1 MTATTYIR
9 ICKFQSNY
17 HFELAMKKLFT
28 LLAIPI
34 IAYSC
39 NMQNTEKKET
49 TINPLVEDWTG
60 PYGGVPA
67 FDKVKVEDFGPALDY
82 AIDAYKKEID
92 AVAENP
98 EAPTFENTIV
108 AMERIGKPLSNL
120 MTYYHIWS
128 SNMSNDEF
136 QKIEEDY
143 SPKLAEL
150 GDYAK
155 LNGKLFERIQ
165 AVYESEEFK
174 SLNAEQQ
181 RLVWSYHKDFV
192 RYGAKLDSKLKERLA
207 TINQELASLFTKF
220 SQNVLADEYNEFVT
234 ATNESELSGLPEDMI
249 EAAKEY
255 AKEKGVDG
263 WAFANTRS
271 VVDPLLTFADN
282 RDLREKT
289 WRMFKLRGDNGNAT
303 DNNNIMKQ
311 ILKLRAERA
320 KLLGFE
326 THAHLMLDDKM
337 AKTPENAMELM
348 NAMWKPA
355 SERVKAEVADMQ
367 AMAKKDGQNIT
378 IEPWDYLYYA
388 EKVRKEKYDMDQNQ
402 IKPYFQLDKLRE
414 AMFWVAEDLF
424 GFQFVQINN
433 VPVYHPDVTVW
444 EVKNKNTGKVIGL
457 FYFDTY
463 ARNGKRSGAWMSNYR
478 GQHKLDGEVIPIVSN
493 NNNFIK
499 GKAGEPTL
507 LSFDDATTL
516 FHEFGHAL
524 HGLASNVTYP
534 SLQSPNVA
542 SDFVEFPSQLMEHWL
557 TTPEVLNK
565 YAVHYKTGEPI
576 PAELV
581 DKLLKS
587 KTFNQGYETMS
598 YLSAAVMDMKLHLEG
613 DKDLDLKAYEKETF
627 DKLGLPSTIVMR
639 HRLPQFLH
647 IFSDDS
653 YSAGYYSYMWAEVIS
668 SDAYRAFTEAGG
680 PYDKEVAN
688 SYYKNIISIGN
699 TIDPAEAYRTF
710 RGRDPKIDGLMEDRG
725 FATSKQ

>member
-1 MTATTYIR
+1 
-9 ICKFQSNY
+9 
-17 HFELAMKKLFT
+17 MKKLFT
-28 LLAIPI
+28 LLAVPI

-39 NMQNTEKKET
+39 NMQNTEKKDT
-49 TINPLVEDWTG
+49 AKNPLVENWTG

-67 FDKVKVEDFGPALDY
+67 FDKVKIEDFGPALDN
-82 AIDAYKKEID
+82 AMDSYKKEID
-92 AVAENP
+92 TIAANP
-98 EAPTFENTIV
+98 EAPNFENTIA
-108 AMERIGKPLSNL
+108 AMERIGKPLNNV
-120 MTYYHIWS
+120 MTYYYIWS

-136 QKIEEDY
+136 QKIEETY

-165 AVYESEEFK
+165 AVYESEEYK
-174 SLNAEQQ
+174 KLNPEQQ
-181 RLVWSYHKDFV
+181 RLVWNYHKDYV
-192 RYGAKLDSKLKERLA
+192 RYGAKLDAQSKERLA
-207 TINQELASLFTKF
+207 AINQELATLFTKF
-220 SQNVLADEYNEFVT
+220 AQNVLADESNEFITVT
-234 ATNESELSGLPEDMI
+234 KQEELAGLPEDMI

-255 AKEKGVDG
+255 AQEKGVKDG

-282 RDLREKT
+282 RYLREKT

-303 DNNNIMKQ
+303 DNNANMNQ

-326 THAHLMLDDKM
+326 THAHFMLNDKM

-355 SERVKAEVADMQ
+355 SERVNAEVVDMQ
-367 AMAKKDGQNIT
+367 ALAKKEGQNIT
-378 IEPWDYLYYA
+378 IEPWDYLYYS
-388 EKVRKEKYDMDQNQ
+388 EKVRKDKYDMDQNQ

-444 EVKNKNTGKVIGL
+444 EVKDKNTGKAIGL

-463 ARNGKRSGAWMSNYR
+463 ARTGKRSGAWMSNYR
-478 GQHKLDGEVIPIVSN
+478 GQYKLDGEVLPIVSN

-542 SDFVEFPSQLMEHWL
+542 SDFVEFPSQLMEHWV
-557 TTPEVLNK
+557 TTTEVLNK

-581 DKLLKS
+581 EKLLKS

-598 YLSAAVMDMKLHLEG
+598 YLTAAVMDMKLHLEG

-647 IFSDDS
+647 IFSDDG

-680 PYDKEVAN
+680 AYDKNVAS
-688 SYYKNIISIGN
+688 SYHKNIISIGN
-699 TIDPAEAYRTF
+699 TIDPAEAYRNF
-710 RGRDPKIDGLMEDRG
+710 RGRDPQIDGLMEDRG
-725 FATSKQ
+725 FATSKK